1 MKKLKFLKKIKNYI
15 KISGA
20 GPTGRRYFVMNAFDG
35 AMTTLGIVMGASV
48 SEITQASWII
58 SAGLGASLAMGIS
71 GFAGVFMIEEAERK
85 KALLVLER
93 SMLKKLGKTVIGRAE
108 RFAMFWTAM
117 IDGISPVMVSLI
129 SLTPFF
135 LAGYQLFSIGL
146 ATYISVGLTLLMM
159 FGLGVFL
166 GKISKRNAILHGM
179 KMLLIGLTMAGII
192 FLFK

>member
-1 MKKLKFLKKIKNYI
+1 MKLKFLKKIKTYI
-15 KISGA
+15 RVSGA
-20 GPTGRRYFVMNAFDG
+20 GPIGRRYFVMNAFDG

-71 GFAGVFMIEEAERK
+71 GFTGVFMTEEAERK
-85 KALLVLER
+85 KALLVLEK
-93 SMLKKLGKTVIGRAE
+93 SMFRKLGKSIIGRAE
-108 RFAMFWTAM
+108 RFAIFWTAI
-117 IDGISPVMVSLI
+117 IDGISPAMASLI

-135 LAGYQLFSIGL
+135 LAAYQLFSIGL
-146 ATYISVGLTLLMM
+146 ATYISIGLTFLML

-166 GKISKRNAILHGM
+166 GKISKRNVILHGM
-179 KMLLIGLTMAGII
+179 KMLLTGLIMAGII